1 MKSDDPI
8 DLENMSLIEADKEE
22 LPIDNLLNY
31 SLNSAN
37 STSLNETQNAR
48 TALITYLKEISKTP
62 LLKVEEEQRLAKIYS
77 EGQSI
82 NATPKQKKAAIIAK
96 QKLIR
101 ANLRLVVSIAKKYT
115 TRGLELLDLIQEGN
129 MGLVRAIEK
138 FDYKMGYKIST
149 YATWWIKQSITRA
162 ITEKS
167 RIIRLPSSVQG
178 ILLKL
183 KKAKQ
188 TLPQTLGREPS
199 IEDLSSATGIPKKKI
214 EKLLKSTDQPIS
226 LDLPVGNNQDT
237 SLEDLLEK
245 EDNGAILEELPDQQF
260 LSTKVNKIIDDLL
273 TEREK
278 NVIRLRYHIN
288 EDKTQNKERSL
299 NDVANI
305 VGVSVE
311 RVRQIEARAM
321 YKLRN
326 NVKVRRELIK
336 MMKDG

>member
-1 MKSDDPI
+1 MNNEDPI
-8 DLENMSLIEADKEE
+8 NLENMSLINGSNEE
-22 LPIDNLLNY
+22 MPLDGLLNY

-37 STSLNETQNAR
+37 STSVDEIKNAR
-48 TALITYLKEISKTP
+48 TTLSAYLKEISKTP
-62 LLKVEEEQRLAKIYS
+62 LLKAEEELKLAKIYS

-82 NATPKQKKAAIIAK
+82 NATLKQKKAASVAK

-101 ANLRLVVSIAKKYT
+101 ANLRLVVSIAKKYA
-115 TRGLELLDLIQEGN
+115 TRGLELLDLIQEGS

-138 FDYKMGYKIST
+138 FDPKMGYRIST
-149 YATWWIKQSITRA
+149 YATWWIKQAITRA
-162 ITEKS
+162 LTEQS
-167 RIIRLPSSVQG
+167 RIIRLPSSVQDV
-178 ILLKL
+178 LFKL
-183 KKAKQ
+183 KRAKE

-199 IEDLSSATGIPKKKI
+199 IEDLSYATGIPKKKI
-214 EKLLKSTDQPIS
+214 EKLFKSTDQPIS
-226 LDLPVGNNQDT
+226 LDSPVGSDQDT

-245 EDNGAILEELPDQQF
+245 EDNGTPPEELPDQQF

-278 NVIRLRYHIN
+278 IVIRFRYRIN
-288 EDKTQNKERSL
+288 EDKTTNKERSL
-299 NDVANI
+299 EEIANI
-305 VGVSVE
+305 MGVSIE

-336 MMKDG
+336 MMQGS